1 MTRPKGAS
9 ATTIGSA
16 VTASSRVPRASTG
29 RAAWAPWSQTGTRR
43 LFASAK
49 KGGPGPYATSSVL
62 RAITPARRARRTRW
76 VSPRARATKGT
87 AGRTAN
93 WTALRATTRLAVA
106 DPPITSVNFPA
117 LRRRAAATIRPR
129 AWVYCA
135 SWCARSPTAVTE
147 CARIRWRVSRTTGRR
162 CSSAR
167 VTPPF
172 AGAYILTYIP
182 KHLLKYP
189 ITTQLLTNHPTFTGA
204 TTAGS
209 GPFAT
214 IRAPAARTTPR
225 SRARSRASAAVRA
238 RLVRR
243 EPRCATA

>member
-16 VTASSRVPRASTG
+16 VTASSRVPRVSTG
-29 RAAWAPWSQTGTRR
+29 RAAWDPWSQTGTRR

-49 KGGPGPYATSSVL
+49 KGGPGPYATSSAL
-62 RAITPARRARRTRW
+62 LAITPARRARRTRW

-87 AGRTAN
+87 AGRTAS

-135 SWCARSPTAVTE
+135 SWCARSPTAATE
-147 CARIRWRVSRTTGRR
+147 CARILWRVSRTTGRR

-172 AGAYILTYIP
+172 AGAYSLYSVSIP
-182 KHLLKYP
+182 YSN
-189 ITTQLLTNHPTFTGA
+189 TQLP
-204 TTAGS
+204 
-209 GPFAT
+209 PDY
-214 IRAPAARTTPR
+214 
-225 SRARSRASAAVRA
+225 
-238 RLVRR
+238 
-243 EPRCATA
+243 